1 MPFSFDNDNLKEPG
15 GSYSAERPV
24 VEIVIGEGVACSTTG
39 LSADTPIVIPPLSD
53 ISYKYAEGHQHV
65 DAPMIPPLQS
75 SYIQPYAGLPL
86 ATPYG
91 NFGLGPEPTLDDRAP
106 LPVMPSLDD
115 EGTLNDEA
123 GSSVFFHDDDDGRL
137 YRSPPCDETSAP
149 KKCAKIIAEKMS
161 DGEIGRVRAPYHHTR
176 VSHQKNQKQTDTLPS
191 VRLRRNRASGK
202 TLEDVIK
209 SGRSDLVKEFKKV
222 TASIKSRQ
230 GTVVGKM
237 GVLHAACFDE
247 SMQVYISQTSLP
259 SRISTNEFVVHSTDD
274 DLMRMIEPDIES
286 IRRKMHEMSRRKAE
300 FYNSLVDKYLFDNH
314 QDSE

>member
-1 MPFSFDNDNLKEPG
+1 MPFSFDDDTRQEPG

-24 VEIVIGEGVACSTTG
+24 VEIVIGEGVVRSTTG

-53 ISYKYAEGHQHV
+53 ISYKHAEGHQHF
-65 DAPMIPPLQS
+65 DAPTIPPLQS

-86 ATPYG
+86 ATPYD
-91 NFGLGPEPTLDDRAP
+91 NSGLGPEPTLDDRAP
-106 LPVMPSLDD
+106 LPVMPSLDN
-115 EGTLNDEA
+115 EGTLDDEA
-123 GSSVFFHDDDDGRL
+123 GSSVFFHDDDGRL
-137 YRSPPCDETSAP
+137 YRSPPCDETPAP
-149 KKCAKIIAEKMS
+149 KKRAKTTEEAM
-161 DGEIGRVRAPYHHTR
+161 DNGEIGRVRAPYHHTR
-176 VSHQKNQKQTDTLPS
+176 VSHQKNQKQPDTLPS
-191 VRLRRNRASGK
+191 VRLLRTRASGK

-209 SGRSDLVKEFKKV
+209 SGSSDLVKEFKKV

-247 SMQVYISQTSLP
+247 SMQIYISQTALP

-274 DLMRMIEPDIES
+274 DLMRIIEPDIES
-286 IRRKMHEMSRRKAE
+286 IRRKMHEMSRRKVE